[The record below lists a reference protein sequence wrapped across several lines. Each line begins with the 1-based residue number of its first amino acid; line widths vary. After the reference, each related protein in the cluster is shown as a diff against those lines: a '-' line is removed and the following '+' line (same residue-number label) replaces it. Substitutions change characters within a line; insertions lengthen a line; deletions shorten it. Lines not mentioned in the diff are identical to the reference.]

1 MPSITINE
9 KDNTLYNVSDNSSD
23 NIVYVIGASIKGTTE
38 PTLCRNFNEFVA
50 EFGTEPPQVNVGTYG
65 CAWDYA
71 TNLLLAGFPV
81 LFQRV
86 ISYTNSSGDEV
97 SISKTATVALDDG
110 EDTPTKQMDIYAS
123 EAGSYGN
130 DTKVKFESPTIDD
143 TSTPSTMSA
152 GNITA
157 VITKGTKT
165 ENIVICTIPENGTP
179 MTGSADVTV
188 SKLFF
193 TGINK
198 ITSSLV
204 KFAPVSTLTINTF
217 VVTDGWFTQGTTEVV
232 FTLGATDLTK
242 GTDPLETDVYTNT
255 ETVAYALEQDQSFFD
270 VLKDQDLVDV
280 KFLTLGGK
288 TNLLDE
294 SLTTPAYTQKAIKA
308 LVNIAED
315 RKDCLAVL
323 DIPASIEP
331 EDGDVSDITNHYSF
345 VASSYATCFES
356 WIYFQ
361 LPRTAETKIMPPSFV
376 FLYELAKSIKNGNP
390 IWLSPA
396 GVRRGL
402 VPEASK
408 AVFEIGSVIAE
419 KLQSNLPFINPIR
432 RIRNYGYAIF
442 GQKTLY
448 VVNNDF
454 TGSVRSAF
462 QDLNVRITANEI
474 KRKIRDISISLTF
487 EGNNLKTWNE
497 FRGQLDPYLSQIS
510 ADGALDNYKIIMD
523 ETTTTEDDIN
533 NNTVRGKVIVRI
545 ARTAEDFNIDFI
557 VTNDTAVFGE
567 S

>member
-9 KDNTLYNVSDNSSD
+9 KDNTLYNVSQNSSD
-23 NIVYVIGASIKGTTE
+23 NIVYVIGSATTGTTE
-38 PTLCRNFNEFVA
+38 PKLCRNYNEFIA
-50 EFGTEPPQVNVGTYG
+50 EFGSTPPSVNVGTYG

-86 ISYTNSSGDEV
+86 VSYYDAVNQQTV
-97 SISKTATVALDDG
+97 SISDTAEVVLDDG
-110 EDTPTKQMDIYAS
+110 EETPTDELKILAKI
-123 EAGSYGN
+123 AGTGAN
-130 DTKVKFESPTIDD
+130 
-143 TSTPSTMSA
+143 
-152 GNITA
+152 GITA
-157 VITKGTKT
+157 QFDCPAITSGTPDTMASGDITVTITKGTKQEVFT
-165 ENIVICTIPENGTP
+165 VCTVPADTP
-179 MTGSADVTV
+179 VSGSADVTV
-188 SKLFF
+188 TKLFYA
-193 TGINK
+193 GIQL
-198 ITSSLV
+198 IDSSLV
-204 KFAPVSTLTINTF
+204 KFALLEELADFVLNEGWLNQPTASTTVL
-217 VVTDGWFTQGTTEVV
+217 
-232 FTLGATDLTK
+232 FTLAN
-242 GTDPLETDVYTNT
+242 GTDPLETDVITNT
-255 ETVAYALEQDQSFFD
+255 NTVAYALEEDQSFFD
-270 VLKDQDLVDV
+270 VLKDQDLFAV
-280 KFLTLGGK
+280 KFLTLGGM
-288 TNLLDE
+288 TDLLNTDG
-294 SLTTPAYTQKAIKA
+294 TTYTKKAVTA
-308 LVNIAED
+308 LVDVAEE
-315 RKDCLAVL
+315 RKDCLVVL
-323 DIPASIEP
+323 DIPSSIEP
-331 EDGDVSDITNHYSF
+331 KDNDVDKINGHFNY
-345 VASSYATCFES
+345 VASSYATTFES

-361 LPRTAETKIMPPSFV
+361 LPRTAEVKIMPPSFV

-408 AVFEIGSVIAE
+408 AVFEIGSVLAD
-419 KLQSNLPFINPIR
+419 KMQSTLPYVNPIR
-432 RIRNYGYAIF
+432 KILNYGYAIF

-448 VVNNDF
+448 VVSGDT
-454 TGSVRSAF
+454 TGATRSAF

-497 FRGQLDPYLSQIS
+497 FRGQLDPFLSQIS

-557 VTNDTAVFGE
+557 VTNDSALFAE